1 MGNQVTTSNREVAL
15 QATLPVRKVC
25 DQILEYMLKEINI
38 KDFYLLATK
47 RECSRYVIF
56 LANQMDRTF
65 RSLRFA
71 PARGQAGVIYFQPID
86 ILQKPTAE
94 QQSERQSLCLFLDY
108 FYVRIFQIYGS
119 LAITLIDDANVFV
132 KFKTQEG
139 LTEQQ
144 RQAPYRGVTKPYGAV
159 GAPNPL
165 PSRFD
170 PFVREP
176 ASRGP
181 AVYPYKPGAN
191 PLFRIP
197 GDRDIIRGRDGRE
210 RKDIY
215 DSDRYRKD
223 RDLYDSDRYRTI
235 YGGAD
240 EILPESQLG
249 KFIFLRNKLDKR
261 EVERAQ
267 IVDGLDFKKNI
278 GHPFLSSGIDATFK
292 LKMDDFKRGTS
303 NVNEG
308 SIFIKISSDR
318 HKTRFYEIRMEI
330 VNRVGG
336 QMLRIISVRYEAL
349 LEEAISSQRLKY
361 GGPRPSLRD
370 DLTGEKLRK
379 ELYDIYGVENGE
391 FEIDQDGSEFKF
403 DTKLGQQTILQFIKS
418 LKENFD
424 ILLGFRRPS
433 DYRDLTRRDSRAT
446 GEVNSS
452 LDIVTMLDYIQ
463 QKKPIAHCIA
473 RGLQLLGNR
482 NLDGTFTSSACQTKF
497 LLSKRDFEEKTT
509 DRTGLPAPGGKISE
523 IAGLQALSNL
533 FYDTIKFKSNNLIR
547 SSKSVTDYIDFMQK
561 MTAVFVGDEEK
572 VKILGELKGKTAA
585 EKEATVRSSEF
596 PKLDE
601 MTDSQMASMCNNLQD
616 YIKDP
621 IHPKSPEGR
630 AVLKQAALL
639 FGRQIRHAANCGRIL
654 RQLFST
660 VSINGVVSIRINKMV
675 FIKGILEL
683 NRINDQARRVL
694 IDYYTDCESLYKTGV
709 DILNKTK
716 QGQDIQREAITKK
729 DAEKYNTTRKASSA
743 SSTRGG
749 DATRKQNRIIYV

>member
-86 ILQKPTAE
+86 ILQKPTTE
-94 QQSERQSLCLFLDY
+94 QQAERQSLCLFLAY
-108 FYVRIFQIYGS
+108 FYVRLFQIYGS
-119 LAITLIDDANVFV
+119 LAITLIDDAKSYV
-132 KFKTQEG
+132 KCRSQEG
-139 LTEQQ
+139 LTEAQ
-144 RQAPYRGVTKPYGAV
+144 RGAPYRGAPQAYGAV

-165 PSRFD
+165 PGRFD
-170 PFVREP
+170 LFVKEP
-176 ASRGP
+176 PIRAP

-191 PLFRIP
+191 PLFRLP
-197 GDRDIIRGRDGRE
+197 GDRDIIR
-210 RKDIY
+210 
-215 DSDRYRKD
+215 D
-223 RDLYDSDRYRTI
+223 RDRRDVRDRDRRDIYDSDRYRTI

-240 EILPESQLG
+240 EILSEENLG
-249 KFIFLRNKLDKR
+249 KFQFLRNKLVKDT
-261 EVERAQ
+261 VRAAR
-267 IVDGLDFKKNI
+267 IVDGLDYTKNI
-278 GHPFLSSGIDATFK
+278 GHPFISSGIDATFK
-292 LKMDDFKRGTS
+292 LKTDEFKRDKS
-303 NVNEG
+303 LVSEG
-308 SIFIKISSDR
+308 SFFIQITSDR
-318 HKTRFYEIRMEI
+318 RRTRFYEIRMDI
-330 VNRVGG
+330 VSRAGG
-336 QMLRIISVRYEAL
+336 HQMLRINSVRYEAL
-349 LEEAISSQRLKY
+349 LEEAISSQRLRY
-361 GGPRPSLRD
+361 GGPRPSTRD
-370 DLTGEKLRK
+370 DLTGDKLRK
-379 ELYDIYGVENGE
+379 ELYYIYGIENGE
-391 FEIDQDGSEFKF
+391 FEIEQDGSEYKI
-403 DTKLGQQTILQFIKS
+403 DTKLGQQTVLQFIKS

-424 ILLGFRRPS
+424 ILLGFRKPT
-433 DYRDLTRRDSRAT
+433 DYRDLTRRDTIPT
-446 GEVNSS
+446 GEVNTH
-452 LDIVTMLDYIQ
+452 LDITTMLDHIQ

-482 NLDGTFTSSACQTKF
+482 NLDGTFTTSACQTKF
-497 LLSKRDFEEKTT
+497 LLSKKDFEEKTT

-547 SSKSVTDYIDFMQK
+547 SNKSISDYIDFMQK
-561 MTAVFVGDEEK
+561 MTAVFANDEEK
-572 VKILGELKGKTAA
+572 VKSLEALKGKSST
-585 EKEATVRSSEF
+585 EKEAAISSSDF
-596 PKLDE
+596 PKLNE
-601 MTDSQMASMCNNLQD
+601 ITDSQMSSMCDNLREYVKQD
-616 YIKDP
+616 

-639 FGRQIRHAANCGRIL
+639 FGRQIRHAANCGKIF

-716 QGQDIQREAITKK
+716 QGLDIQKEAATKK
-729 DAEKYNTTRKASSA
+729 DAALYNDTRKASVA
-743 SSTRGG
+743 TKGGGVTR
-749 DATRKQNRIIYV
+749 RNNRTIYV